1 MGEIERKVWACGEY
15 IEEVVAQLSWS
26 GGKERERSNRFILP
40 FPPLFSIF
48 ADRIGLNLTASLA
61 LPIGVV
67 VNHRSDTGGLGR
79 GGGG

>member
-1 MGEIERKVWACGEY
+1 MGVIERKVWACGEY

-48 ADRIGLNLTASLA
+48 ADRIGLESNRVARS
-61 LPIGVV
+61 P
-67 VNHRSDTGGLGR
+67 HRSGS
-79 GGGG
+79 